1 MQIGINAPEFCLKN
15 QDGAEVCL
23 RDVGGKWVVLYF
35 YPKDDTPG
43 CTTEACEFTADFG
56 AFLDMD
62 AVVLGVSADSVEKH
76 KKFISKHEIGITLLS
91 DPEHSV
97 IEAYGAWREKNMC
110 GKKYMGIVRSTVLID
125 PSGKVAYYWDNVKAK
140 GHAQKVKEYVA
151 KLTFDVAR

>member
-140 GHAQKVKEYVA
+140 GHAEKVKEHIA
-151 KLTFDVAR
+151 KMQKA